1 MNAMRAALSKV
12 FGVGFDSLLKHLD
25 LDGDS
30 KIITLDEF
38 RCLMF
43 SDIMGPMGMPN
54 RPYVEITD

>member
-30 KIITLDEF
+30 KILTLD
-38 RCLMF
+38 
-43 SDIMGPMGMPN
+43 
-54 RPYVEITD
+54 